1 LEHALKKPLA
11 ALTFAVAAVATLA
24 VPAGAATTKPKVTWT
39 HQTLPCSTGHK
50 SATFV
55 EKWQDGAVTQ
65 SWYTN
70 PCAGEFLWLGGCNGE
85 SDCSADA
92 APPKT
97 KGHLTYGADFAVLV
111 PGPLCS
117 TGTTPVT
124 RLGAKHPAPPCP
136 GS

>member
-1 LEHALKKPLA
+1 MKKLAVLALVPAALA
-11 ALTFAVAAVATLA
+11 ALA
-24 VPAGAATTKPKVTWT
+24 VPAGASVPTTRTTQTVPCAAG
-39 HQTLPCSTGHK
+39 HQ

-55 EKWQDGAVTQ
+55 EKWQGGAVTK

-124 RLGAKHPAPPCP
+124 RLGDKHPAPPCP